1 MNKAIYSLLQDQK
14 RRIMHIYTR
23 SGDNG
28 ETSLIGGK
36 RVPKYHIRIEA
47 YGTVDELISYIGL
60 IRDQNISSEIK
71 DQLIEVQSNL
81 MTCASIL
88 AADCE
93 DCDVELPEL
102 KNEHVAK
109 LEQDINKMELELP
122 TLNSFVLPGGHT
134 AVSFTHITRNICR
147 RAERYAI
154 RLNEETEISEEVI
167 QYLNRLSDYLF
178 MLGRKF
184 VNDFGVKEI
193 LWKPNSK

>member
-1 MNKAIYSLLQDQK
+1 
-14 RRIMHIYTR
+14 MHIYTK

-60 IRDQNISSEIK
+60 IRDQNISPGVR
-71 DQLIEVQSNL
+71 DQLIEIQSNL
-81 MTCASIL
+81 MSCASIL

-93 DCDVELPEL
+93 DCDVELPEVTHEQVG
-102 KNEHVAK
+102 N
-109 LEQDINKMELELP
+109 LEEAINQMELDLP
-122 TLNSFVLPGGHT
+122 QLNSFVLPGGHT
-134 AVSFTHITRNICR
+134 TVSFTHISRNICR

-154 RLNEETEISEEVI
+154 RLNEESEIKEEVI

-178 MLGRKF
+178 MLARKF
-184 VNDFGVKEI
+184 VYDFEVKEV
-193 LWKPNSK
+193 LWKPKSK